1 MGKNR
6 PIVTLPALPALSSP
20 SSIDRADLRRLA
32 LCLVLVPLV
41 WVVALGWRGN
51 TLLGAVDQI
60 DSTFL
65 LVRDFQSQCGGD
77 FTCFLYR
84 PDLNGGVKIHDVMGT
99 MPIFRLLAATPL
111 GPIAILNLTTLF
123 AQVACAFLGLRAAV
137 DLAAAWTG
145 RPVEPGLLAAS
156 GIILVTAFAPEIGWR
171 IAVGHISTPMGAS
184 VWIAAFGL
192 LLAARNDTLSWTHL
206 SVVVVLVW
214 NALAWIGAIQHVV
227 YGPFFGGLV
236 LFAALVSVRSG
247 SRLAIAV
254 LAMVGAAL
262 LGAQALAGM
271 IDHIAGSDAARS
283 FGRSVIYA
291 FTTATRRDW
300 RGSLYWGASLIPSG
314 RPHVYDHETNYPIGP
329 LILLVALIPIRRAAL
344 LILGLAVALVVPV
357 LFSMNHPGVA
367 DRLTTLYPPLH
378 GFRVPARAIIPFL
391 HYLPIAAAAALL
403 RFEIRAR
410 SPMIAAGALAGITLF
425 FAPPLMREWLGWILA
440 SAIVIA
446 GLLRRPIPAGAALI
460 ALGLG
465 TLGAFAER
473 QRPFATKQSLID
485 MPARAGDEIRNLAP
499 ALRDPLVRADAA
511 FQLPPFE
518 HNPAQAAGISSLNGY
533 LNPPRRFIALIAAL
547 DGVAPDYT
555 VNSFRFARDSASL
568 RALAPIYNESFRVS
582 GVPGDM
588 HVEPLAPTAGPA
600 WFAARIE
607 PLPGI
612 EAIAAALRNAGDAIV
627 PAVRARMWIDS
638 KDVVPGQSIP
648 ATFSP
653 ECGKAEVLGVEAARG
668 GQAFRVRVRTTAD
681 CPLALATN
689 YATNLRATS
698 GAKALPVFPAYG
710 ALAAVIVPAGAD
722 EITIEARAVIP
733 MWSRIAGGLG
743 VLLIGLSAWMIRRG
757 RRRSDQTR
765 AGSGSS

>member
-6 PIVTLPALPALSSP
+6 PIVTLPAIPA
-20 SSIDRADLRRLA
+20 IDRADLRRLA
-32 LCLVLVPLV
+32 LCLVLVPLT
-41 WVVALGWRGN
+41 WVVALGWRGD

-65 LVRDFQSQCGGD
+65 LVRDLQSQCGGD

-84 PDLNGGVKIHDVMGT
+84 PDLNGGVKLHDVMGT
-99 MPIFRLLAATPL
+99 MPIFRLLAATSL

-137 DLAAAWTG
+137 DLAAAWAG
-145 RPVEPGLLAAS
+145 RPVEPGLLAGA

-184 VWIAAFGL
+184 VWVAAFGL

-227 YGPFFGGLV
+227 YGPFFGGLI
-236 LFAALVSVRSG
+236 LFAALVTVRSG
-247 SRLAIAV
+247 ARLAIAV
-254 LAMVGAAL
+254 LGMIGAAL

-329 LILLVALIPIRRAAL
+329 LILLVALIPFRRAAL
-344 LILGLAVALVVPV
+344 LLLGLAVALVVPI
-357 LFSMNHPGVA
+357 LFSMNQPGVA
-367 DRLTTLYPPLH
+367 ELLTTLYPPLH

-403 RFEIRAR
+403 RFDAPRSK

-425 FAPPLMREWLGWILA
+425 FAPPLIREWLGWILA
-440 SAIVIA
+440 TAIVIA
-446 GLLRRPIPAGAALI
+446 GLLRRPLPAGAALI

-473 QRPFATKQSLID
+473 QQPFATKQSLID
-485 MPARAGDEIRNLAP
+485 APARAGDEIRSLAP

-533 LNPPRRFIALIAAL
+533 LNPPRRFIALVAAL

-568 RALAPIYNESFRVS
+568 RALAPLYNESLRVS

-612 EAIAAALRNAGDAIV
+612 EAVAAALRDAGDLIV

-638 KDVVPGQSIP
+638 NDRISGQSIP
-648 ATFSP
+648 IEFSP
-653 ECGKAEVLGVEAARG
+653 ECGRAEVLGVEAGRG
-668 GQAFRVRVRTTAD
+668 GQSFRVRVRTAAD

-689 YATNLRATS
+689 YATNLRATA
-698 GAKALPVFPAYG
+698 GAKVLPVFPAYG
-710 ALAAVIVPAGAD
+710 ALAAVIVPAGAG
-722 EITIEARAVIP
+722 EIMIEARAVIP
-733 MWSRIAGGLG
+733 VWSRIAGGLG
-743 VLLIGLSAWMIRRG
+743 VVLIGLSAWMIRRG